1 MSSRADPGAD
11 AQRCASTSA
20 APAPLLE
27 VRDLRVILGGHP
39 ILDGLCLD
47 IQAGSVHALLGPNG
61 SGKSSLACTIMGCA
75 GYVTE
80 AGSIT
85 FAGERIDALPL
96 HERARRGIALAWQEP
111 ARFEGLSVA
120 DFLTLGAQEP
130 DIADCLGRVDLPPQ
144 AYLSR
149 ALDRTLSGGER
160 KRIELA
166 GVLALGP
173 RLAMLDEPT
182 AGIDLLSMADV
193 ISLLDQL
200 RNRGASA
207 LLITHQESVAAHAD
221 FASQLCAG
229 RVVFSGAPAEVI
241 THYKSRKCVRCDGQ
255 RCDHG

>member
-1 MSSRADPGAD
+1 MNDVKHE
-11 AQRCASTSA
+11 
-20 APAPLLE
+20 PAPLLQVKE
-27 VRDLRVILGGHP
+27 LRVILGGHP

-47 IQAGSVHALLGPNG
+47 LKPASVHALLGPNG
-61 SGKSSLACTIMGCA
+61 SGKSSLACAIMGCA

-80 AGSIT
+80 AGSIS
-85 FAGERIDALPL
+85 FAGERIDALPM

-120 DFLTLGAQEP
+120 DFLRLGAQEP
-130 DIADCLGRVDLPPQ
+130 DIADCLGRVDLSPP

-166 GVLALGP
+166 GMLALRP
-173 RLAMLDEPT
+173 RLAILDEPT

-193 ISLLDQL
+193 ISLLDRL
-200 RNRGASA
+200 KDKGASI
-207 LLITHQESVAAHAD
+207 LLITHQEDVAAHAD
-221 FASQLCAG
+221 VASQLCAG
-229 RVVFSGAPAEVI
+229 RIVFSGAPGEVI
-241 THYKSRKCVRCDGQ
+241 RHYKSRTCVRCDGQ